1 MSQSRGLFVVLVLL
15 FSIPSV
21 SAQNLPD
28 LVVKE
33 IACASGNKLV
43 FTVANSGSALA
54 SGWKAVASVY
64 FNGVLMGSVDLSAP
78 TSGDLTPS
86 GGSAKYLVAFD
97 ITKTVEVK
105 IVVDSMSSIAEAN
118 EGNNAIAVKLS
129 PCEVTA
135 TPTTPAPTTPAQ
147 TTPAKT
153 AQPDMVVKEIKC
165 SEGRLSFSAANI
177 GGPMPAGWWSNAAVK
192 FDGAYVGLVK
202 LENPTYGD
210 LNPSGGVATY
220 LTDFEITRTV
230 KVEITLDASASVPEL
245 NEGNNYMYS
254 PVEPCVEAKPA
265 VVVTPTIDATAECI
279 VKYQQ
284 QGLSYEEAKKKCA
297 APVETATVGG
307 CIEKYMDV
315 FGISYEEAKK
325 RCEETPT
332 AVAVPAVINRCAE
345 LEKELSALIDKL
357 NVAQGQDIDALKKE
371 IERVKSELGA
381 CEAKVTQVK
390 EVTPGIKNPCDEV
403 KILEESLVQLKKKI
417 SYVEG
422 LVVKGEMQKSDLEPY
437 YREYSYLEERLNK
450 MSFACQQGKTVEES
464 PCSRLSELETIYKEI
479 NDKLQATQDEKSK
492 KELNDKLASVVKE
505 IAYLK
510 QKCGAENLVSEQVA
524 SLYDLEKAYR
534 AKQKIIVDTASE
546 ENLLSELQ
554 KIEEEKRKLLE
565 EYLNKLQELDARQT
579 TIIKKIQI
587 SGGEL
592 ILDDLKTKVNKVKV
606 EVKDKDIEI
615 GTTESGAEITD
626 GDAKAKGDIP
636 LEYTDGVLKSG
647 KSGKEIIILPSQLL
661 KGIEGR
667 DYVKID
673 DDITWLPITIIFK
686 PTELAPHPDPPG
698 VTLPEGTKV
707 EKLGEGH
714 FRLTAPSGMIVEIKD
729 YNRKTGGVG
738 SVEIIDPQPP
748 GKPVSGMKGT
758 LKGAPEPEKVAAPLP
773 PSIIKEIKLI
783 DEGKPEYLAEVEKT
797 GRILG
802 FIPATITIKY
812 RISAETGEVA
822 GTKAP
827 WWSAIAVIDPDP
839 PH

>member
-1 MSQSRGLFVVLVLL
+1 VVLVLL

-33 IACASGNKLV
+33 ASCASGNKLL
-43 FTVANSGSALA
+43 FTAANSGGALT
-54 SGWKAVASVY
+54 SGWKAVATVY
-64 FNGVLMGSVDLSAP
+64 FNGVLMGSVDLAAP

-86 GGSAKYLVAFD
+86 GGSAKYLVAFA

-105 IVVDSMSSIAEAN
+105 IVVDSTLSIAEAN

-129 PCEVTA
+129 PCEA
-135 TPTTPAPTTPAQ
+135 TPTQTTPAQ
-147 TTPAKT
+147 T
-153 AQPDMVVKEIKC
+153 AQQVKFPDLVVKEIKC
-165 SEGRLSFSAANI
+165 SEGRLIFSAANT

-192 FDGAYVGLVK
+192 FDGVHMGLVK

-220 LTDFEITRTV
+220 LTDFKITRTV
-230 KVEITLDASASVPEL
+230 KVEITVDASASVGEL

-254 PVEPCVEAKPA
+254 AVEQCVEAKPA
-265 VVVTPTIDATAECI
+265 VVVTPAPTIDATAECI

-284 QGLSYEEAKKKCA
+284 QGLSYEEAKKKCT
-297 APVETATVGG
+297 APVETPTVGG

-315 FGISYEEAKK
+315 FGIPYEEAKK
-325 RCEETPT
+325 RCEESQT

-357 NVAQGQDIDALKKE
+357 NAAQGMDIDVLKKE
-371 IERVKSELGA
+371 IESVKTELGA
-381 CEAKVTQVK
+381 CEAKVAQVK

-403 KILEESLVQLKKKI
+403 KILEDSIGQLKKKI
-417 SYVEG
+417 SYVES
-422 LVVKGEMQKSDLEPY
+422 LVVKGEMQKSELEPY
-437 YREYSYLEERLNK
+437 YRELEYLEERLGK
-450 MSFACQQGKTVEES
+450 MSFACQQGKPVEES
-464 PCSRLSELETIYKEI
+464 PCSRLSKLEIIYKEI
-479 NDKLQATQDEKSK
+479 NDKLQAAQDEKSR

-510 QKCGAENLVSEQVA
+510 QKCGAENLASEQVA

-534 AKQKIIVDTASE
+534 AKQKIVVDTASE
-546 ENLLSELQ
+546 EDLLGLLQ

-565 EYLNKLQELDARQT
+565 EYLSKLQELDARQT

-587 SGGEL
+587 SGGGL
-592 ILDDLKTKVNKVKV
+592 LLDDVKTKANKVKV

-615 GTTESGAEITD
+615 ETTESGAEIND
-626 GDAKAKGDIP
+626 GEAKAKGDIP
-636 LEYTDGVLKSG
+636 LEYISGALKSG
-647 KSGKEIIILPSQLL
+647 KSGKEIKVLPSQLL
-661 KGIEGR
+661 KGIEGK
-667 DYVKID
+667 DYVEID
-673 DDITWLPITIIFK
+673 DEVTWLPITIIFK
-686 PTELAPHPDPPG
+686 PTALSPQPDPPG

-714 FRLTAPSGMIVEIKD
+714 FRFTAPNGMIVEIKD
-729 YNRKTGGVG
+729 YNRKTGDIG

-748 GKPVSGMKGT
+748 GKPVSGMKGS
-758 LKGAPEPEKVAAPLP
+758 LKGAPKPEKVDAPLP

-783 DEGKPEYLAEVEKT
+783 DEGKPEYLAEVEKK

-802 FIPATITIKY
+802 FIPATISIEY
-812 RISAETGEVA
+812 RVSAESGEVT
-822 GTKAP
+822 GTSAP
-827 WWSAIAVIDPDP
+827 WWSAIAIIDPDP
-839 PH
+839 PY